1 MVQLSLFSCDKRWKA
16 RREHWVTP
24 EDHFRPAGYAVD
36 VVAEPLAR
44 DFVVREHYSGSFP
57 AARLSVGLWGPG
69 PTLAGVAVFS
79 VPMSEAVLR
88 RWTGADHVAAVE
100 LGRFVCAPSVKFNG
114 ETWFLRRCFRL
125 LEREKECRAV
135 LSFADP
141 LERRTATGELT
152 KAAHHGTV
160 YMAKGALLAGRAT
173 PRWLLLA
180 PDGSVVSDRMLS
192 KIRGEERGIDY
203 AVRRLQAY
211 GAPPRARGESWDRWT
226 RRVVRLPIFRRV
238 RHPGNLA
245 YVFGLDRHTSARLA
259 DLHDGG
265 QPYPRRESR
274 ALPGRAEVAL
284 QHVMSGDLAP
294 AA

>member
-1 MVQLSLFSCDKRWKA
+1 MTQLSLFAADKRWRA

-24 EDHFRPAGYAVD
+24 EDHFLPTGYAVD
-36 VVAEPLAR
+36 VVAEALAR
-44 DFVVREHYSGSFP
+44 EFVVREHYSGSFP

-79 VPMSEAVLR
+79 IPMSQSVLR
-88 RWTGADHVAAVE
+88 RWTGADHSAAVE

-125 LEREKECRAV
+125 LRREKGCRAV

-141 LERRTATGELT
+141 LERRTAAGALT

-160 YMAKGALLAGRAT
+160 YMAKGAVLAGRAT

-180 PDGSVVSDRMLS
+180 PDGSVVSERMLS
-192 KIRGEERGIDY
+192 KIRGEEQGLDY
-203 AVRRLQAY
+203 AVRRLLGY
-211 GAPPRARGESWDRWT
+211 GAPPRAPGEEWAAWVA
-226 RRVVRLPIFRRV
+226 RVSRLPLFRRL

-245 YVFGLDRHTSARLA
+245 YVFGLDRPTSARLVN
-259 DLHDGG
+259 LHDGG
-265 QPYPRRESR
+265 RPYPGRDAREPPAGAS
-274 ALPGRAEVAL
+274 L
-284 QHVMSGDLAP
+284 QHP
-294 AA
+294 AAFLPLAA